1 MYCCGIEGLIGESFA
16 AITGKTAE
24 AAVAG
29 GIAAHKHDAGW
40 PAGVALEPAEVNA
53 ALGQQPA
60 EGITDGIAAKAA
72 HKSCWR
78 AKPGQGAGH
87 VGGGATQAVIALIR
101 GSCGGVTAE
110 GSKPIHQG
118 FPKTDHLRRSSHGSG
133 GLRPQRHCFQ
143 LANARARRQ

>member
-1 MYCCGIEGLIGESFA
+1 MPARRGDGSHLQPTGLRQKGLQSSVDCGGIEGLIGKSFA

-29 GIAAHKHDAGW
+29 GIAAHQHDAGW

-72 HKSCWR
+72 HKAAGVPSR
-78 AKPGQGAGH
+78 ARAQATLAGA
-87 VGGGATQAVIALIR
+87 
-101 GSCGGVTAE
+101 
-110 GSKPIHQG
+110 P
-118 FPKTDHLRRSSHGSG
+118 PRRSSH
-133 GLRPQRHCFQ
+133 
-143 LANARARRQ
+143 